1 MKTRSSPPPPPPA
14 RSRRSSSG
22 GTGLRRAAIRLGGS
36 VLAAAAV
43 GSAMAQADPRISA
56 DQYFDD
62 ARTLYERSDFAGAIV
77 QAKNAL
83 QKDRRLLAAQLLL
96 GKSLL
101 ATGQYR
107 SAQATLEEALAM
119 GVSKAELAP
128 YLGQIYLL
136 LGEPAKLLDTFVVAG
151 VPDALQAGLQTM
163 RGSAYAMTGNPSAA
177 QAAFAEA
184 RRLDPKSADPLVAE
198 VPVLLRMGEIE
209 KARALARRAAELA
222 PGNAAA
228 WQQLGTV
235 QQAAGELQP
244 ALASFDKAVAL
255 NPRLVDALIG
265 RAAVLMGLHRNDEAA
280 KLLAE
285 MAAAKV
291 IEPRA
296 SFMRAT
302 LAAAAGDEK
311 TAKAE
316 YAEAANRVDALPPGL
331 RTASDAVLL
340 TGALAHRALGN
351 GERAREYVDV
361 LLTRNPRHLQ
371 GQLLLAQ
378 LLLDGRE
385 LGRATTLLDNL
396 ARIAPK
402 DPQVLYLTGSAQLA
416 RRQYARAAESFERA
430 LAAGG
435 GNAGKGASLDARREL
450 AFAQF
455 GLGREREALGN
466 LEAVVAK
473 RPGDPRAATE
483 LAIYHARRGEGAKAV
498 KIAEDLVKASGGDLA
513 MLNFLGNIKGRLGD
527 NAGMRAV
534 YEQVL
539 AQDSKH
545 RQTIINLS
553 MLDVDEGRIDAARA
567 RLANWVKD
575 QPKDT
580 EAWFQLGA
588 LEQRAGRPQTALE
601 HWTKA
606 DGMQNR
612 DPRPGLARVNLL
624 LQQGRTPEGLA
635 AAKSLAATYPEAV
648 PVLMALAQAQLAARD
663 AAMAVQALQEAS
675 KYAGADAAAQLQV
688 ARMLL
693 AAGNAAAARHVL
705 GKAEQTAPDDIAVM
719 TLQVEIAARE
729 RDAAAVDAALKRLQ
743 ARHPGAVPTLL
754 TSGHVALSRG
764 QTAAAIAQYKAAYA
778 REASPPIALL
788 LAQAYLTDK
797 QPAQAIAVLEQARK
811 AAPDDAVTLQ
821 ALAQSYAGSG
831 RHAQARDVYAALVA
845 LRPTDAQALGAYSA
859 ALLRSGDPQALAV
872 AEQAMKLQ
880 PENAQLAGN
889 YGWML
894 VQKGDLEN
902 GVRVLRDARLRAPAD
917 GGLRWAL
924 ASALAKAGRKA
935 EARDEL
941 RAALAAT
948 PPPPPGPEL
957 DALKAELGL

>member
-1 MKTRSSPPPPPPA
+1 MPIRP
-14 RSRRSSSG
+14 RSSSSCSG
-22 GTGLRRAAIRLGGS
+22 RPPRLPRPGTPALRR
-36 VLAAAAV
+36 LAVALLTAAAV
-43 GSAMAQADPRISA
+43 GGALAQADPRISA
-56 DQYFDD
+56 DQYYDE
-62 ARTLYERSDFAGAIV
+62 ARTLYERQDFAGAII
-77 QAKNAL
+77 QLKNAL

-96 GKSLL
+96 GKALL
-101 ATGQYR
+101 ATGEYR
-107 SAQATLEEALAM
+107 SAEATLEEALAM
-119 GVSKAELAP
+119 GVSKAEVVS
-128 YLGQIYLL
+128 YLGQVYLL
-136 LGEPAKLLDTFVVAG
+136 LGEPAKLLDTFAVAG
-151 VPDALQAGLQTM
+151 VPEALQGELQTM
-163 RGSAYAMTGNPSAA
+163 RGSAYAMSGNLVAA

-184 RRLDPKSADPLVAE
+184 RRLNPKSADPLAAE
-198 VPVLLRMGEIE
+198 VPILLRLGELE
-209 KARALARRAAELA
+209 KARAAARRASELA
-222 PGNAAA
+222 PNNAVA

-244 ALASFDKAVAL
+244 ALASFDKAAAL
-255 NPRLVDALIG
+255 NPKLVDALVA
-265 RAAVLMGLHRNDEAA
+265 RATVLMALHRNEEAA
-280 KLLAE
+280 RQLAE
-285 MAAAKV
+285 LAAAKV

-316 YAEAANRVDALPPGL
+316 YAEAAARVDALPPGL

-351 GERAREYVDV
+351 GARAREYVDV
-361 LLTRNPRHLQ
+361 LLTRNPRHFQ

-402 DPQVLYLTGSAQLA
+402 EPQVLHLLGATQLA
-416 RRQYARAAESFERA
+416 KKEYARAAELFERA
-430 LAAGG
+430 LVASGG
-435 GNAGKGASLDARREL
+435 SSAGKGGSSDSRREL

-455 GLGREREALGN
+455 GLGRDREALAN
-466 LEAVVAK
+466 LETVLAQN
-473 RPGDPRAATE
+473 PRDQRAGTE
-483 LAIYHARRGEGAKAV
+483 LAIYHARRGQGAKAV
-498 KIAEDLVKASGGDLA
+498 KIAEDLVKATDGDLA

-527 NAGMRAV
+527 RAGMRAV

-539 AQDSKH
+539 AKDPKH

-553 MLDVDEGRIDAARA
+553 MLDVDEGKFDVARA
-567 RLANWVKD
+567 RLAGWVKD
-575 QPKDT
+575 NPGDG

-588 LEQRAGRPQTALE
+588 LEERAGQPQQALD
-601 HWTKA
+601 HWA
-606 DGMQNR
+606 RAEGLPVR

-624 LQQGRTPEGLA
+624 LQLPGRVPEGLA
-635 AAKSLAATYPEAV
+635 AARSLAAKYPEAV
-648 PVLMALAQAQLAARD
+648 PVLMALAQAQLASREPAS
-663 AAMAVQALQEAS
+663 AVQSLQEAS
-675 KYAGADAAAQLQV
+675 KYAGTDAAAQLQV

-693 AAGNAAAARHVL
+693 AANNTAAARHAL
-705 GKAEQTAPDDIAVM
+705 SKAQQSAPEDIAVLAM
-719 TLQVEIAARE
+719 QVEIAARE

-743 ARHPGAVPTLL
+743 TRHPGAVPTLL

-764 QTAAAIAQYKAAYA
+764 QTAAAITHYKAAYA
-778 REASPPIALL
+778 REASPPIALV
-788 LAQAYLTDK
+788 LAQAYLSNK
-797 QPAQAIAVLEQARK
+797 QPEQALALLEQTQKKFPR
-811 AAPDDAVTLQ
+811 DANTLQ
-821 ALAQSYAGSG
+821 ALAQLLAGSG
-831 RHAQARDVYAALVA
+831 QQAKARDAYAALVT
-845 LRPTDAQALGAYSA
+845 LRPSDAQVLAAYSM
-859 ALLRSGDPQALAV
+859 ALQRTGDPKALAV

-880 PENAQLAGN
+880 PDNAAFAGN

-941 RAALAAT
+941 RAALAST

>member
-1 MKTRSSPPPPPPA
+1 MPIRP
-14 RSRRSSSG
+14 RSSSSCPG
-22 GTGLRRAAIRLGGS
+22 RPPRLPRPGTPALRR
-36 VLAAAAV
+36 LAVALLTAAAV
-43 GSAMAQADPRISA
+43 GGALAQADPRISA
-56 DQYFDD
+56 DQYYDE
-62 ARTLYERSDFAGAIV
+62 ARTLYERQDFAGAII
-77 QAKNAL
+77 QLKNAL

-96 GKSLL
+96 GKALL
-101 ATGQYR
+101 ATGEYR
-107 SAQATLEEALAM
+107 SAEATLEEALAM
-119 GVSKAELAP
+119 GVSKAEVVS
-128 YLGQIYLL
+128 YLGQVYLL
-136 LGEPAKLLDTFVVAG
+136 LGEPAKLLDTFAVAG
-151 VPDALQAGLQTM
+151 VPEALQGELQTM
-163 RGSAYAMTGNPSAA
+163 RGSAYAMSGNLVAA

-184 RRLDPKSADPLVAE
+184 RRLNPKSADPLAAE
-198 VPVLLRMGEIE
+198 VPILLRLGELE
-209 KARALARRAAELA
+209 KARAAARRASELA
-222 PGNAAA
+222 PNNAVA

-244 ALASFDKAVAL
+244 ALASFDKAAAL
-255 NPRLVDALIG
+255 NPKLVDALVA
-265 RAAVLMGLHRNDEAA
+265 RATVLMALHRNEEAA
-280 KLLAE
+280 RQLAE
-285 MAAAKV
+285 LAAAKV

-316 YAEAANRVDALPPGL
+316 YAEAAARVDALPPGL

-361 LLTRNPRHLQ
+361 LLTRNPRHFQ

-402 DPQVLYLTGSAQLA
+402 EPQVLYLLGQTQLA
-416 RRQYARAAESFERA
+416 KKQYARAAELFERA
-430 LAAGG
+430 LVASGGSAAKGG
-435 GNAGKGASLDARREL
+435 SSDARREL

-455 GLGREREALGN
+455 GLGREREALAN
-466 LEAVVAK
+466 LEAALAQNP
-473 RPGDPRAATE
+473 RDPRAGTE
-483 LAIYHARRGEGAKAV
+483 LAIYHARRGQGAKAV

-539 AQDSKH
+539 AKDPKY

-553 MLDVDEGRIDAARA
+553 MLDIDEGKFDVARA
-567 RLANWVKD
+567 RLAGWVKD
-575 QPKDT
+575 NPGDG

-588 LEQRAGRPQTALE
+588 LEQRAGQPQQALD
-601 HWTKA
+601 HWA
-606 DGMQNR
+606 RAEGLPVR
-612 DPRPGLARVNLL
+612 DPRPGLARVSLL
-624 LQQGRTPEGLA
+624 LQMPGRVPEGLA
-635 AAKSLAATYPEAV
+635 AARSLAAKYPEAV
-648 PVLMALAQAQLAARD
+648 PVLMALAQAQLASREPAS
-663 AAMAVQALQEAS
+663 AVQSLQEAS
-675 KYAGADAAAQLQV
+675 KYAGSDAAAQLQV

-693 AAGNAAAARHVL
+693 AANNTAAARHALSKAQQSAPEDIDVL
-705 GKAEQTAPDDIAVM
+705 AM
-719 TLQVEIAARE
+719 QVEIAARE

-764 QTAAAIAQYKAAYA
+764 QAAAAITHYKAAYA
-778 REASPPIALL
+778 REASPPIALV
-788 LAQAYLTDK
+788 LAQAYLSDK
-797 QPAQAIAVLEQARK
+797 QPEQALALLEQTQKKFPR
-811 AAPDDAVTLQ
+811 DANTLQ
-821 ALAQSYAGSG
+821 ALAQLLAGSG
-831 RHAQARDVYAALVA
+831 QQAKARDAYAALAV
-845 LRPTDAQALGAYSA
+845 LRPSDPQVLAGYAMALQ
-859 ALLRSGDPQALAV
+859 RSGDPKALAV

-880 PENAQLAGN
+880 PDNAALAGN

-941 RAALAAT
+941 RAALAST
-948 PPPPPGPEL
+948 PSPPPGPEL
-957 DALKAELGL
+957 NALKAELGL